1 MAARAGEAI
10 GAYDA
15 GISSAQ
21 AITMGAD
28 VVLSRITR
36 GIYIGGAGNIE
47 VQFAGDADANPV
59 ALVGLAVG
67 VWHPMQIQ
75 KIINAG
81 TTATDIVG
89 GY

>member
-10 GAYDA
+10 GNYDA

-28 VVLSRITR
+28 VVLVRITR
-36 GIYIGGAGNIE
+36 GIYIGGSGDLV
-47 VQFAGDADANPV
+47 VQFAGDADANQIT
-59 ALVGLAVG
+59 LTGLAAG
-67 VWHPMQIQ
+67 VWHPMQVQ

-81 TTATDIVG
+81 TSATGIVG